1 MSQILAFTYV
11 LHTKNKSMDLRK
23 SILIW
28 VISLIVYTIGMK
40 AYGQDK
46 VDAFEKYMQHLSIE
60 QIHLLKEQQELIDNT
75 KAVFR
80 ENLTKDQL
88 AIIYNKNISIEQR
101 TKLIKRSLTRN
112 QQDII
117 RSNRILLRSK
127 RDLFRHSLSNKQ
139 RYRLRHFLQRRTID
153 DRNRLIRR
161 LRRLI
166 SDNMN
171 SDI

>member
-11 LHTKNKSMDLRK
+11 LHEKIKGMGLRK
-23 SILIW
+23 GIFIW
-28 VISLIVYTIGMK
+28 AISLIIYTIGMN
-40 AYGQDK
+40 AYGQEK
-46 VDAFEKYMQHLSIE
+46 NDALEKYLQDLSIE
-60 QIHLLKEQQELIDNT
+60 QKQLLKEQQELIDNT

-88 AIIYNKNISIEQR
+88 AIINNKDISIEQR

-112 QQDII
+112 QLDII
-117 RSNRILLRSK
+117 RSNKALLRSK
-127 RDLFRHSLSNKQ
+127 RDLFRHSLSDKQ
-139 RYRLRHFLQRRTID
+139 KFRLRYFIQHRTID
-153 DRNRLIRR
+153 DRSRLIRR

-166 SDNMN
+166 RDNMN

>member
-1 MSQILAFTYV
+1 MSQILAFTDV
-11 LHTKNKSMDLRK
+11 LYKKNKSMGLRK

-28 VISLIVYTIGMK
+28 AISLIAFTIGIK
-40 AYGQDK
+40 SYGQEKD
-46 VDAFEKYMQHLSIE
+46 DATDKYMQHLSIE
-60 QIHLLKEQQELIDNT
+60 QKQLLKEQQELIDNT

-88 AIIYNKNISIEQR
+88 AIIYNKNISIAQR

-112 QQDII
+112 QLDII
-117 RSNRILLRSK
+117 RSNRTLLRSK
-127 RDLFRHSLSNKQ
+127 RDLFRHSLSDKQ
-139 RYRLRHFLQRRTID
+139 KFRLRHFIQHRTID
-153 DRNRLIRR
+153 DRSRLIRR

-166 SDNMN
+166 RDNMN